1 LAAIAFSLA
10 TTVRSETDR
19 ASNAVDGLRAY
30 YLAAGGIHRATY
42 ELLWSVQNP
51 DKRPMP
57 RYSTHVDYHFPA
69 GDVRVDIVP
78 EAAKL
83 DVNNTRL
90 EELYRLGVALGLEPD
105 RAREVAGA
113 IVEWRTLGAKSL
125 DEYYLGLSPTFR
137 PHHASFEEIEE
148 LLLVKGITPDLY
160 YGTYVPVDDGSGV
173 PTLNPRP
180 GLVDCLTV
188 YGFSDGRIDANT
200 AAPAVLT
207 AIGLSPDVVR
217 ALVARRNVA
226 PFDEDKLAGFLQ
238 GAGGSGGRLRVEGHS
253 IVTMRSTARLRLQN
267 GQLSDLRRSV
277 GAQVKYMPLGYDA
290 PIHILRWYDTA
301 WNN

>member
-1 LAAIAFSLA
+1 LGVRC
-10 TTVRSETDR
+10 TRRDRTVRGETDR
-19 ASNAVDGLRAY
+19 ASTAVDGLRAY

-42 ELLWSVQNP
+42 ELLWSIQNP

-57 RYSTHVDYHFPA
+57 RYSTHIDYDFPA
-69 GDVRVDIVP
+69 GAVRVDIIP

-83 DVNNTRL
+83 DVNGTPP
-90 EELYRLGVALGLEPD
+90 EELYRLGVALGLDPE
-105 RAREVAGA
+105 RAREIALA
-113 IVEWRTLGAKSL
+113 IVEWRSPGSKSL

-148 LLLVKGITPDLY
+148 LLLVKGISPDIY
-160 YGTYVPVDDGSGV
+160 YGTYVPTDDGSGT
-173 PTLNPRP
+173 PTLTARP

-188 YGFSDGRIDANT
+188 FGSQDGLIDANT
-200 AAPAVLT
+200 AAPAVLA

-217 ALVARRNVA
+217 ALVQRRNAA
-226 PFDEDKLAGFLQ
+226 PFDEDKLSAFLRGL
-238 GAGGSGGRLRVEGHS
+238 GAPGNRLRVEGHS

-267 GQLSDLRRSV
+267 GQLSDLRRTV
-277 GAQVKYMPLGYDA
+277 GAQVKYMPPGYDSW
-290 PIHILRWYDTA
+290 IHILRWYDTA